1 MPGHELRITGDRGDN
16 LRDREVGRVLIR
28 GPSLM
33 SGYFRNQEATD
44 AALSADGWLDTG
56 DLGYTI
62 DGQLVITG
70 RSKDLIISNG
80 RNIWPQDIEWAV
92 ERLPGLRQGDAA
104 AFSVVGQNDDDAVV
118 VGDKWRRSDHA
129 EIGRVSGR
137 ERVGQ
142 CM

>member
-44 AALSADGWLDTG
+44 AALSADGWLDTD
-56 DLGYTI
+56 DLGSTI

-70 RSKDLIISNG
+70 RSKDLIIRSEEHTTELQSLM
-80 RNIWPQDIEWAV
+80 RIPYAV
-92 ERLPGLRQGDAA
+92 FCLK
-104 AFSVVGQNDDDAVV
+104 QN
-118 VGDKWRRSDHA
+118 RTMSHN
-129 EIGRVSGR
+129 
-137 ERVGQ
+137 
-142 CM
+142 